1 MLLNFDYDGVIVD
14 SLGNILDLTV
24 KTQELMGIGRKPTK
38 EDFATLQEMTYD
50 ELARVIEIP
59 DNMVTKF
66 IETVHG
72 LEKEHQGISHL
83 FPGISDTLKSL
94 AENHDIVIITATNT
108 AMVVETLER
117 NGLTMGIKKVLG
129 GDLGLSKARRIAM
142 AKSIFNPAHDDSAMI
157 GDAISD
163 IRQGKIARVKT
174 VAVTWGFQSREL
186 LRAESPDHIIDTPEE
201 LLAVFKG

>member
-1 MLLNFDYDGVIVD
+1 
-14 SLGNILDLTV
+14 
-24 KTQELMGIGRKPTK
+24 
-38 EDFATLQEMTYD
+38 
-50 ELARVIEIP
+50 
-59 DNMVTKF
+59 
-66 IETVHG
+66 
-72 LEKEHQGISHL
+72 
-83 FPGISDTLKSL
+83 
-94 AENHDIVIITATNT
+94 
-108 AMVVETLER
+108 MVVETLER
-117 NGLTMGIKKVLG
+117 NGLTIGVKKVLG